1 MTQAKA
7 QASSSDQILA
17 AAKAAQSDDVYQL
30 MHSSKTGLTAKE
42 AQSRLTKYGKNA
54 IAKVKGESM
63 FTRFIKN
70 FTGLMAILLWIAG
83 AIAFFAKLSVLGWA
97 IWAVNIINGLF
108 SFWQEFQASKATDA
122 LQNMMPS
129 YSRVIR
135 DGKEQKV
142 LSADLVPGDLV
153 VLDEGDDV
161 PADLRL
167 LQASSIQVDQSSL
180 TGEVTPIHKVSH
192 QVEASENINHSDLR
206 NMVFC
211 GTSIMKGTGRG
222 IVIKTGMNTDFGKI
236 ASLTEQVQEDQNPL
250 DKEINTLVKQLALL
264 AVSIGV
270 AFFLIATLA
279 IHSPLVQSF
288 VFALGMIVAF
298 IPEGLEPTVTL
309 SLAGSVQRMAHQHA
323 LIKKLS
329 SVETL
334 GSASVICSDKTGTLT
349 QNEMTVQ
356 ELWTPER
363 DYRVTGEGY
372 STRGVIKA
380 GPHDIAASDNESLRE
395 LLLGGSFTDEAK
407 IVAPTKDHPRYQI
420 LGDPTD
426 ACQEVAARKGKIDPV
441 AELKATPRI
450 KEFPFDSD
458 RKMITSIHQKTG
470 DHRFNAYTHG
480 APNNVVAKCSSYLQ
494 AGQIKPLTPAM
505 QKEIKAANDD
515 YAKDGLRVVAVAAQV
530 LPEEELQDPA
540 SLTPAKVEHDLTFIG
555 LEAMMDPPRP
565 AVYAAAREC
574 RQAHIKVIMVTG
586 DYGLTARSIALK
598 VGIVSPDK
606 PITIISGN
614 DLKDMSDDELRQ
626 KLQGQ
631 IIFSRMA
638 PEQKYRVVDTLQK
651 MGKVVAVTGDGVN
664 DAPALKK
671 ADIGV
676 AMGQT
681 GTDVAKEAADMI
693 LTDDNFASIVA
704 AIREGRGVYE
714 NIRKFLIY
722 ILNSNLPEAVPSVLY
737 LVSGGRIP
745 LALTVMEI
753 LFIDLGTDMIPAL
766 GLGKEPPEAGIMYN
780 PPRPLSEHLINR
792 NLLLKA
798 FGWYGLGSSIISAIA
813 FFASNAF
820 AGHAFPNLAASG
832 QVYHQA
838 TTLCL
843 AAIIACQIANVLNIR
858 YRVNTIF
865 NRHFF
870 NNSMIFIGIIV
881 EIILL
886 LCISYV
892 PILQSVFG
900 TAPLFTRDWLFWI
913 CIPWPLILIDEIRK
927 YFLRRHLRAKAAT
940 A

>member
-1 MTQAKA
+1 MSQANKT
-7 QASSSDQILA
+7 ASRPDLILT
-17 AAKAAQSDDVYQL
+17 AAKAASSDELYQL
-30 MHSSKTGLTAKE
+30 FNSSGQGLTADQ
-42 AQSRLTKYGKNA
+42 AQQRLQQYGPNA
-54 IAKVKGESM
+54 IAKIKGESWLKK
-63 FTRFIKN
+63 FGKN
-70 FTGLMAILLWIAG
+70 FTNLMAILLWIAG
-83 AIAFFAKLSVLGWA
+83 AIAFFAKLPVLGWA

-135 DGKEQKV
+135 SGKQEKV
-142 LSADLVPGDLV
+142 LSADLVPGDIV
-153 VLDEGDDV
+153 ILDEGDDV

-167 LQASSIQVDQSSL
+167 LEANSIQVDQSSL
-180 TGEVTPIHKVSH
+180 TGEVTPIHKLAH
-192 QVEASENINHSDLR
+192 QVAADANSNHFELN

-222 IVIKTGMNTDFGKI
+222 LVIKTGMQTDFGKI
-236 ASLTEQVQEDQNPL
+236 ASLTQEVQEDQNPL

-264 AVSIGV
+264 TVSIGV

-279 IHSPLVQSF
+279 IHSPIVQSF

-349 QNEMTVQ
+349 KNEMTVQ

-372 STRGVIKA
+372 STHGVIKA
-380 GPHDIAASDNESLRE
+380 GPHDITVKDSESLRE
-395 LLLGGSFTDEAK
+395 LLLGGWFTDSAK
-407 IVAPTKDHPRYQI
+407 IVPPTKGHPRYQI

-426 ACQEVAARKGKIDPV
+426 ACLEISARKGQLDPEQ
-441 AELKATPRI
+441 ELQASPRLTS
-450 KEFPFDSD
+450 FPFDSD
-458 RKMITSIHQKTG
+458 RKMITSVHKAIKQ
-470 DHRFNAYTHG
+470 HRFNVYTHG
-480 APNNVVAKCSSYLQ
+480 APNNVLAKCTAYLQ
-494 AGQIKPLTPAM
+494 AGQIKTMTPAM
-505 QKEIKAANDD
+505 QQAIKAANDD
-515 YAKDGLRVVAVAAQV
+515 YAKDGLRVVAVAGQILPADQLAQADN
-530 LPEEELQDPA
+530 LKADQ
-540 SLTPAKVEHDLTFIG
+540 VEHDLVFIG

-598 VGIVSPDK
+598 VGIVTPDK
-606 PITIISGN
+606 PIAIVSGN
-614 DLKDMSDDELRQ
+614 DLKTMSDAELRQ

-631 IIFSRMA
+631 VIFSRMA
-638 PEQKYRVVDTLQK
+638 PEQKYRVVGTLQK
-651 MGKVVAVTGDGVN
+651 MGHVVAVTGDGVN

-737 LVSGGRIP
+737 LLSGGRIP

-766 GLGKEPPEAGIMYN
+766 GLGKEPPEAGIMHN
-780 PPRPLSEHLINR
+780 PPRPLSEHLITR

-798 FGWYGLGSSIISAIA
+798 FAWYGLGASIISTLAYFMA
-813 FFASNAF
+813 NHF
-820 AGHAFPNLAASG
+820 AGYNFPHLAASG
-832 QVYHQA
+832 LTYRQA
-838 TTLCL
+838 TTACL
-843 AAIIACQIANVLNIR
+843 AAVIACQIANVLNIR
-858 YRVNTIF
+858 YRTGSMF

-870 NNSMIFIGIIV
+870 NNSMIFIGILV
-881 EIILL
+881 EISLL

-892 PILQSVFG
+892 PVFNGTFG
-900 TAPLFTRDWLFWI
+900 TAPLASRDWLMWI
-913 CIPWPLILIDEIRK
+913 CIPWPLIIIDEG
-927 YFLRRHLRAKAAT
+927 RRWLICKHEQ
-940 A
+940 